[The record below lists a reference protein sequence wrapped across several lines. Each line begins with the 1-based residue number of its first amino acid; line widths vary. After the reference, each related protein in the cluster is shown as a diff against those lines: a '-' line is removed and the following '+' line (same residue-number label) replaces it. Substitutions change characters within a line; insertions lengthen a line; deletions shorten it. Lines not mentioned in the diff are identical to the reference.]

1 MLDHIKRFFDTR
13 IMAPSSADTAGA
25 SVRVGEVAEHEI
37 RLATA
42 ALLIEMARADDQ
54 LVEGEMQAVTDSV
67 QMTFE
72 LSDDECQALLELAE
86 EEVRQSA
93 SLFDFTRLVDRGFT
107 NQQKIHVVELLWRV
121 AYSDNHL
128 DKYEEHL
135 LRKLADLLHVSHQD
149 FLKAKHRIQAGVA
162 ELQGK

>member
-1 MLDHIKRFFDTR
+1 MLDRIKRFFDTR
-13 IMAPSSADTAGA
+13 IMPSSSAQSAGKA
-25 SVRVGEVAEHEI
+25 SDVAEHEI

-42 ALLIEMARADDQ
+42 ALLIEMTRTDGQ
-54 LVEGEMQAVTDSV
+54 LAEGEMQAVADSV
-67 QMTFE
+67 QITFE
-72 LSDDECQALLELAE
+72 LSDDECQLLLELAE
-86 EEVRQSA
+86 EEVKQSV
-93 SLFDFTRLVDRGFT
+93 SLFDFTHLVDKGFT
-107 NQQKIHVVELLWRV
+107 NQQKTHVIELLWRV

-149 FLKAKHRIQAGVA
+149 FLKAKHRVQQ